1 MNRLLSRLPLFIFLF
16 CLTSASIDYEHEYN
30 SNEFTPEHSNEWVVR
45 IDEGKRVRLLCRE
58 HEERSPCLPSGDE
71 VADLVAKELGLE
83 NKRKVMSGEIRGV

>member
-16 CLTSASIDYEHEYN
+16 CLTSASIDYEQEYN

-45 IDEGKRVRLLCRE
+45 IDEG
-58 HEERSPCLPSGDE
+58 DE

-83 NKRKVMSGEIRGV
+83 NRRKVMSGEMRGARARRWVCLGL